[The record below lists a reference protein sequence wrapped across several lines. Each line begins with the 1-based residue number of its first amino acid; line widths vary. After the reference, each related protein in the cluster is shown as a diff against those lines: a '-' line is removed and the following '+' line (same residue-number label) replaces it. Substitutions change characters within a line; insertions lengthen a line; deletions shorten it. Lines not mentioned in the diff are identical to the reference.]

1 MERWRDKTMYNVE
14 AIEKKIGIT
23 FKDKD
28 LLLQAFVHRSFL
40 NENKGFELDHN
51 ERLEFLGD
59 ACLEL
64 IVTDYLYKKYNNP
77 EGELTNWRAALVKG
91 VTISKVAKDLGY
103 EEFLLLSRGEKKSIG
118 RARELILANSFEAVL
133 GAIYLDQGYTI
144 AEEFV
149 LKHLIPYLP
158 EIISKQLYYD
168 SKSRFQEQVQEKVGI
183 TPTYKLEK
191 EEGPDH
197 AKVFTMAV
205 YIGEKK
211 ITIGNG
217 PSKQAAE
224 QEAAREA
231 LEMWEENL

>member
-133 GAIYLDQGYTI
+133 GAIYLDQGFTI